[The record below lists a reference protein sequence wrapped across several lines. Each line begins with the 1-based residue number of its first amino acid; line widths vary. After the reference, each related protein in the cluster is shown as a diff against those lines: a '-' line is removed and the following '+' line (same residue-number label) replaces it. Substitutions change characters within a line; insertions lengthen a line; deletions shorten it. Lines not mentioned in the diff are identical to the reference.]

1 MMHLHLMP
9 PTPYKY
15 QLHNSYKGGETKK
28 KNSERKNEENQR
40 ERKKKAPL
48 YNETKWFDLK
58 TRPTN
63 LPKFQPKATTILSL
77 QLQPTPLFFHYSNNS
92 TTTSPSTFGYSSTF
106 KQPPATRA
114 PPQKTK
120 PPTSD

>member
-1 MMHLHLMP
+1 MHLHLMP

-63 LPKFQPKATTILSL
+63 LPQFQPKATTILSL
-77 QLQPTPLFFHYSNNS
+77 QLQPTPLFFHYSNSS
-92 TTTSPSTFGYSSTF
+92 TTTSPSIFGYSSTF